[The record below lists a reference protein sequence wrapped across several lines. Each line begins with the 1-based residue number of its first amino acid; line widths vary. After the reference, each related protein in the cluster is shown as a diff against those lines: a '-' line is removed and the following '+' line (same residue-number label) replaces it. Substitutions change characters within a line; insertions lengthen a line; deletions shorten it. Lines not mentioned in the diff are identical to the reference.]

1 MKTYV
6 QIADTRSWDF
16 SASII
21 VEAKCAYTHTHTLDN
36 SSVSLENPDIHP
48 NLRVITL
55 TITVLNISGK
65 INGSQ
70 PRLNKQSQL
79 YVS

>member
-1 MKTYV
+1 MITMVNFMKRKKLR
-6 QIADTRSWDF
+6 RSH
-16 SASII
+16 
-21 VEAKCAYTHTHTLDN
+21 THTHTHTHILDD
-36 SSVSLENPDIHP
+36 SSVSLENSDVHP

-65 INGSQ
+65 RNDCQ

>member
-1 MKTYV
+1 M
-6 QIADTRSWDF
+6 R
-16 SASII
+16 
-21 VEAKCAYTHTHTLDN
+21 THTHTLDN

-65 INGSQ
+65 RNGCQ

>member
-1 MKTYV
+1 MHTH
-6 QIADTRSWDF
+6 TH
-16 SASII
+16 
-21 VEAKCAYTHTHTLDN
+21 THTHTLDN

-55 TITVLNISGK
+55 TITVLNTSGTR
-65 INGSQ
+65 NDCQ
-70 PRLNKQSQL
+70 PGLNKQSQL

>member
-1 MKTYV
+1 M
-6 QIADTRSWDF
+6 R
-16 SASII
+16 
-21 VEAKCAYTHTHTLDN
+21 THTHTLDN

-65 INGSQ
+65 INGCQ

>member
-1 MKTYV
+1 MCVHTH
-6 QIADTRSWDF
+6 
-16 SASII
+16 
-21 VEAKCAYTHTHTLDN
+21 THTHTLDN

-65 INGSQ
+65 RNGCQ